1 MSEANKALVRRFYE
15 EAFMK
20 GNLDVIDE
28 ISEPNFIDHNPAPG
42 QEPGI
47 QGIKKSL
54 VEYRTAFPDLQIT
67 VEDMIAEG
75 DKVVARITAT
85 GTHKGVFAGI
95 PATGKRASI
104 SVIDIVRVA
113 NGKAV
118 ERWGI
123 EDNMGLMQQLG
134 VIPSPRQGGG

>member
-1 MSEANKALVRRFYE
+1 MSEANKALLRRFYE
-15 EAFMK
+15 EVFTK

-54 VEYRTAFPDLQIT
+54 MEYRAAFPDLQIT

-85 GTHKGVFAGI
+85 GTHKGEFAGI

-134 VIPSPRQGGG
+134 VIPSPGQGGG